1 MRDERDEVGAER
13 REPAKLFRRIA
24 LGCVR
29 AHVLNGE
36 ADLPRE
42 HRDQVGFVGRE
53 RVGLGAGDR
62 EHPQKLASRRE
73 GRDDAG
79 PKPGPGQ
86 FLLLRVLR
94 IRVHVAAND
103 RLRLARYVLEDGA
116 RHRPRRSA
124 GIEAFG
130 LDAPVRHDDGFVSI
144 DEDDR
149 QALELEDAA
158 QLAEEAVERLVLL
171 ERRCESARNPVD
183 GLELIGSP
191 PQLVAQLLRLS
202 GPRVGHGGLAPKP
215 RREPAD
221 EQAHEHLEAERE
233 RDGVQV
239 EVAVVAVGTKH
250 LPVRQERRKEE
261 RDDEAARDAEAN
273 RAFRDR

>member
-1 MRDERDEVGAER
+1 MHRPRSGRPRACPGTGLPARGAR
-13 REPAKLFRRIA
+13 RRGI
-24 LGCVR
+24 
-29 AHVLNGE
+29 E
-36 ADLPRE
+36 AR
-42 HRDQVGFVGRE
+42 
-53 RVGLGAGDR
+53 
-62 EHPQKLASRRE
+62 
-73 GRDDAG
+73 
-79 PKPGPGQ
+79 PGPVPSP
-86 FLLLRVLR
+86 LVLR

-103 RLRLARYVLEDGA
+103 RLRLARYVLEDRA
-116 RHRPRRSA
+116 RRRSRRSA
-124 GIEAFG
+124 GIEASC
-130 LDAPVRHDDGFVSI
+130 LDTPVGHDDGFVSI

-158 QLAEEAVERLVLL
+158 ELAEEAVERFVLL
-171 ERRCESARNPVD
+171 ERQCESARNSVD

-261 RDDEAARDAEAN
+261 RDDEAARDAKAN